1 MDVTRSAE
9 PAGRTVDGVQFKI
22 LGSIEVTSGDT
33 QAKIPPGRQPIIL
46 GALLLE
52 PNRVVSIDRLID
64 VVWDDQP
71 PVTARSQVQI
81 CVSALRHVF
90 TDLGVEVP
98 IVTRAPG
105 YLLRVADSQVDSQNF
120 SRLVAEA
127 GNAERDGSLEEAVEL
142 LRTALALWRGPALGG
157 EPGPGLLSAAVRLE
171 EARLTAT
178 ETWIDLELRLGRQH
192 RVIGELGSLVAEHPL
207 RERLRGQLMV
217 ALYRSSRPAE
227 ALEVYRTGWRL
238 LVDELGLEP
247 SEELRKL
254 EAAILAE
261 DPQLQPEAHEV
272 AGRETRPQVGP
283 HQLPADIVDFTGR
296 EALVE
301 QAEAALVDGDDQAAV
316 RVVVLAGKAGI
327 GKTAVAMHVAHR
339 VAEHRFPDGQLFCS
353 LAGMQRTPIDPC
365 DVLGRFLRALGMPG
379 SSIPDELDER
389 AEMYRSLLSGR
400 QLLVVLDDVAAVRQV
415 MPLLPGSGSCAVIL
429 TSRVRLTEISGAKVL
444 DVDLL
449 QPENALDLLGKVIG
463 EERVSGEST
472 AAAALVRMVGGLPL
486 ALRIVAARLAARP
499 HWSLAS
505 MVGRLADERRR
516 LDELAH
522 GDLMM
527 RASLLLTY
535 DGLESQEA
543 RLFRLLG
550 ALPDG
555 SIPGWIAAALL
566 DEDPIEA
573 TGLLERLVDTQMLD
587 VAGPDLD
594 GEPRYQFHAIIRLFA
609 RERLTAEDQ
618 QVRDEAVARLLG
630 GWLAKADQMH
640 RELYGG
646 DYVVPRGTARRWEP
660 EGPGLGLNPVDPL
673 RWLEAE
679 SPNLVAAVELA
690 AADGLDE
697 LCWELAVRLVT
708 LFELGGYFDEWQQT
722 HERALEAVR
731 KAGNKR
737 GEAAILC
744 TFGELHLARRQF
756 APARAVLEPA
766 LELFIELDDELG
778 RAMVIRNLALLDH
791 YNGDTDRARSGYFEA
806 LDGFRKTGDLVGQAH
821 VLSNIA
827 RISSQWGD
835 HDLATDQLNE
845 ALEICREVGCR
856 RVEAQ
861 ALYRLGEVL
870 LLQRRYEEADL
881 VLGSVLELIRPY
893 RDAFGEAYVLHAL
906 GQVRA
911 RLGRRAEAE
920 ELLRKAIV
928 LREQMMDN
936 AGVARVQQDLAPL
949 LAARGEHLATDLEH
963 SRI

>member
-1 MDVTRSAE
+1 
-9 PAGRTVDGVQFKI
+9 VQFKI
-22 LGSIEVTSGDT
+22 LGPIEVTRGDT
-33 QAKIPPGRQPIIL
+33 QARIPPGRQPIIL

-71 PVTARSQVQI
+71 PATARSQVQI

-90 TDLGVEVP
+90 TDLGVDVP

-105 YLLRVADSQVDSQNF
+105 YLLKAADSQIDSQNF
-120 SRLVAEA
+120 TRLVAEA
-127 GNAERDGSLEEAVEL
+127 GAAERDGALEDAVEL
-142 LRTALALWRGPALGG
+142 LRTALALWRGRALGG

-178 ETWIDLELRLGRQH
+178 EAWIDLELRLGRQQ

-207 RERLRGQLMV
+207 REGLRGQLMI
-217 ALYRSSRPAE
+217 ALYRSGRPAE
-227 ALEVYRTGWRL
+227 ALEVYRAGWRL

-261 DPQLQPEAHEV
+261 DPRLQPEPQEV
-272 AGRETRPQVGP
+272 SVRENRPQVGP

-301 QAEAALVDGDDQAAV
+301 QAEAALVGDEHAAV
-316 RVVVLAGKAGI
+316 RIVVLAGKAGI
-327 GKTAVAMHVAHR
+327 GKSALAMHVAHR
-339 VAEHRFPDGQLFCS
+339 VAERRFPDGQLFCS
-353 LAGMQRTPIDPC
+353 LAGMQRTPIDPS

-379 SSIPDELDER
+379 SSIPDSLDER
-389 AEMYRSLLSGR
+389 AEMYRSLLAGR

-415 MPLLPGSGSCAVIL
+415 LPLLPGSGSCAVIL
-429 TSRVRLTEISGAKVL
+429 TSRMRLTEISGAKVL
-444 DVDLL
+444 DVGLL
-449 QPENALDLLGKVIG
+449 QPEKALDLLGKVIG
-463 EERVSGEST
+463 EERVAGEST

-535 DGLESQEA
+535 DGLESREA

-550 ALPDG
+550 VLPEG
-555 SIPGWIAAALL
+555 SMPGWIAAALL
-566 DEDPIEA
+566 DDDPIEA

-609 RERLTAEDQ
+609 REQLGGESQ
-618 QVRDEAVARLLG
+618 QARDAAVARVLG
-630 GWLAKADQMH
+630 GWLAKAEQMH

-646 DYVVPRGTARRWEP
+646 DFSVLRGTAPRWEP
-660 EGPGLGLNPVDPL
+660 DGIRLEQVEPL
-673 RWLEAE
+673 RWLDAE
-679 SPNLVAAVELA
+679 SENLVAAVGLA
-690 AADGLDE
+690 AAEGLDE

-722 HERALEAVR
+722 HDIALEAVR
-731 KAGNKR
+731 RAGNKR
-737 GEAAILC
+737 GEAAIRC
-744 TFGELHLARRQF
+744 SFGDLYLTRRQLG
-756 APARAVLEPA
+756 PARAVLEPA
-766 LELFIELDDELG
+766 LKLFVELGDELG
-778 RAMVIRNLALLDH
+778 QAMVRRNLALLDDH
-791 YNGDTDRARSGYFEA
+791 NGEADRARSGYFEA
-806 LDGFRKTGDLVGQAH
+806 LEGFRRVGDPVGQAH
-821 VLSNIA
+821 ALSNIA
-827 RISSQWGD
+827 RISSEWGD
-835 HDLATDQLNE
+835 HELATDQLSE

-856 RVEAQ
+856 RVESQ
-861 ALYRLGEVL
+861 VLYRLGQVL
-870 LLQRRYEEADL
+870 LLQKHYEEADL
-881 VLGSVLELIRPY
+881 VLGSVQQLIHTY
-893 RDAFGEAYVLHAL
+893 RDTVGEAYVLHAL
-906 GQVRA
+906 GLVRA
-911 RLGRRAEAE
+911 GLGRREEAE
-920 ELLRKAIV
+920 ELLRRAIS
-928 LREQMMDN
+928 LREQIMDN
-936 AGVARVQQDLAPL
+936 AGAARVQQDLAPL
-949 LAARGEHLATDLEH
+949 LAERAEQAAVAAERVL
-963 SRI
+963 S